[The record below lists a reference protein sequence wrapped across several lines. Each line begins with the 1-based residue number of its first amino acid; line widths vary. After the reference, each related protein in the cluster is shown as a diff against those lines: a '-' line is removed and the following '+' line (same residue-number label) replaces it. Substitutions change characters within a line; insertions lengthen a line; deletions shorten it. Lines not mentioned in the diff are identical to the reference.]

1 MCEPHHSIV
10 QYPIDDGD
18 NDNTTRLQWGLG
30 KIFDWG
36 KKIGSWFHFSKL
48 GSGHTE
54 SIEWSK
60 TKGLLLPNDTR
71 YETDWWIRRVRLD
84 SFDRSH
90 ETDRALAAARQYSE
104 AVCIGDIQ
112 KFRRFFE
119 TSIQKSDR
127 PRIYFLNF
135 IERMLTQPARDEIAL
150 RVQRIWG
157 KSLLQIGQIKQT
169 DRLCSLLL
177 GYTRKRNLL
186 VPEWA
191 DENKLWTTGT

>member
-18 NDNTTRLQWGLG
+18 NDNTTKLQWGLG

-60 TKGLLLPNDTR
+60 TKGLILPNDVR

-84 SFDRSH
+84 GCAASER
-90 ETDRALAAARQYSE
+90 EAALTAAQQYSE

-127 PRIYFLNF
+127 ARAYFLSF
-135 IERMLTQPARDEIAL
+135 IEKMLTRPARDEVAL
-150 RVQRIWG
+150 RIKRIWG
-157 KSLLQIGQIKQT
+157 KSLLQIGKIQQEDK
-169 DRLCSLLL
+169 LCNLLL

-191 DENKLWTTGT
+191 DEEKLWMTGA